1 MSSHR
6 SSPVL
11 GRAIAPKIGFAA
23 SRPSPARVGQHLP
36 NAREIGTAFASWKRS
51 QPIGAGSAYFH
62 QALTSPRNPNPRNE

>member
-11 GRAIAPKIGFAA
+11 GRAIAPKIGFDA

-36 NAREIGTAFASWKRS
+36 NAREIGTAFAAWRRA
-51 QPIGAGSAYFH
+51 QPIRPGSSYFV
-62 QALTSPRNPNPRNE
+62 QPMTSPRNPNPRNE

>member
-23 SRPSPARVGQHLP
+23 TRHGPARVGQHLP
-36 NAREIGTAFASWKRS
+36 SAREIGTAFAAWRRA
-51 QPIGAGSAYFH
+51 QPLGAGSSYFV
-62 QALTSPRNPNPRNE
+62 QPMTSTRNPNPRKE

>member
-36 NAREIGTAFASWKRS
+36 NAREIGTAFAAWRRA
-51 QPIGAGSAYFH
+51 QPLGAGSAYFH